1 MLNYDRNVF
10 FWAALLFII
19 AVISAALYG
28 ASAQPPAGSG
38 GPPPAVPVEAVTATS
53 GTVTLDVTAVGNL
66 RAAESVRIRPEI
78 SGRIAAIRFSEGQ
91 AVQRG
96 AELATLDAT
105 EYRAQLAESTAAA
118 KLDALSFERAK
129 ELFKKKL
136 ISQQQYD
143 EAAAKLA
150 ASQAKQSLDQAR
162 LAKTSLRAP
171 FDGVLGL
178 RQVSPGAYVQ
188 PGQDIV
194 NLESIDPIKLDFRI
208 PEAHAAQ
215 VRAGQKV
222 EITVDAFPGRAFE
235 ATVYAVDPRID
246 EDTRTVLLRAHSTN
260 PSGELRPGMFARVRL
275 ELERHENAVL
285 VPEQALVPMGKD
297 IFVYRI
303 VDGKAAMT
311 KVDIGQRRNAMV
323 EIVKGVS
330 TGDRVVTAGQM
341 KIRDGTPVAVVG
353 VPAEPQKP
361 LATRG

>member
-1 MLNYDRNVF
+1 MYDRNVF
-10 FWAALLFII
+10 SWAVLLLGI
-19 AVISAALYG
+19 AVVPAAWHG
-28 ASAQPPAGSG
+28 VSAQPPAGPG
-38 GPPPAVPVEAVTATS
+38 GSPPAVPVEAVAATS
-53 GTVTLDVTAVGNL
+53 GTVILDVAAVGNL

-78 SGRIAAIRFSEGQ
+78 PGRIAAIRFSEGQ
-91 AVQRG
+91 AVKQG
-96 AELATLDAT
+96 VELVTLDAT

-118 KLDALSFERAK
+118 KLDALNFERAQ

-150 ASQAKQSLDQAR
+150 ASQAKQALDQAR
-162 LAKTSLRAP
+162 LAKASLRAP
-171 FDGVLGL
+171 FDGMLGL
-178 RQVSPGAYVQ
+178 RQVSPGDYVQ

-194 NLESIDPIKLDFRI
+194 NLESIDPIKVDLRI

-235 ATVYAVDPRID
+235 GTVYALDPRVD
-246 EDTRTVLLRAHSTN
+246 ENTRTILLRARSTN
-260 PSGELRPGMFARVRL
+260 PNGELRPGMFARVRL
-275 ELERHENAVL
+275 ELGRHENAVL

-297 IFVYRI
+297 VFVYRV
-303 VDGKAAMT
+303 VDGRAVMT
-311 KVDIGQRRNAMV
+311 KVDIGQRRSAMV

-330 TGDRVVTAGQM
+330 TGDMVVTAGQM
-341 KIRDGTPVAVVG
+341 KIRDGAPVAVVG
-353 VPAEPQKP
+353 TPTEPQEP

>member
-1 MLNYDRNVF
+1 MCDRNVF
-10 FWAALLFII
+10 SWAVLLFVIAVAPAALRG
-19 AVISAALYG
+19 V
-28 ASAQPPAGSG
+28 SAQPPGGPG
-38 GPPPAVPVEAVTATS
+38 GPPPAMPVEAVAATS
-53 GTVTLDVTAVGNL
+53 GTVILDVTAVGNL

-78 SGRIAAIRFSEGQ
+78 PGRIAAIRFSEGQ
-91 AVQRG
+91 AVKRG
-96 AELATLDAT
+96 AELITLDAI

-118 KLDALSFERAK
+118 KLDALSFERAQ

-150 ASQAKQSLDQAR
+150 ASQAKQALDQAR

-208 PEAHAAQ
+208 SEAHAAQ

-222 EITVDAFPGRAFE
+222 EITVDAFPGRAF
-235 ATVYAVDPRID
+235 AGTVYAIDPQID
-246 EDTRTVLLRAHSTN
+246 ENTRAILLRAHGTN
-260 PSGELRPGMFARVRL
+260 PNGELRPGMFARVRL

-303 VDGKAAMT
+303 VDGKAVMT

-330 TGDRVVTAGQM
+330 AGDMVVTAGQM
-341 KIRDGTPVAVVG
+341 KIRDGAPVAVVG
-353 VPAEPQKP
+353 APTEPQEP
-361 LATRG
+361 LAKGG